1 MIFALDSPEENA
13 YNKNA
18 NDGTNLVALFRFE
31 VISSMGTKLTI
42 SDISRMSGVSVRT
55 VSRVLNNDPKVKAS
69 TRERVQR
76 ILDET
81 GFEANILAR
90 GLRAKRTNMLIAF
103 VAQHENR
110 YWGAF
115 HNEILSEMM
124 TEAKRR
130 NYRLVIS
137 SSSAENYKEDVND
150 GFYMLKHGM
159 ADGAFMFD
167 IMKGD
172 PRTAYLRQKKIPFV
186 IIGKDL
192 DYSDTSYVD
201 LDNRYAGFL
210 GARYLVS
217 KGRKRIVFMG
227 GDEKF
232 NNNPERVAGFLEFF
246 NTPEA
251 KEHHASG
258 QAITGVHSIRVAYEK
273 TKLLLSAPAGDRPD
287 AIFVS
292 GDERALGAYRAILE
306 AGLNIPGDVAVMGI
320 DNIRM
325 GEYYHPPITTIDQS
339 IPSFVEN
346 AFDILFKQLE
356 NNQIPGRRVMIS
368 PIIVERES
376 V

>member
-1 MIFALDSPEENA
+1 MFEMD
-13 YNKNA
+13 KN
-18 NDGTNLVALFRFE
+18 
-31 VISSMGTKLTI
+31 LTI
-42 SDISRMSGVSVRT
+42 NDIAKLAGVSVRT
-55 VSRVLNNDPKVKAS
+55 VSRVLNHDPKVKRS
-69 TRERVQR
+69 TRELVQKV
-76 ILDET
+76 IDET

-90 GLRAKRTNMLIAF
+90 GLRAKRTNTLIVF
-103 VAQHENR
+103 VAQHEDH

-124 TEAKRR
+124 KEAKRR

-137 SSSAENYKEDVND
+137 SSSAENYKDDVND

-159 ADGAFMFD
+159 ADGAVMFD

-172 PRTAYLRQKKIPFV
+172 PRTAYLRKKKIPFV

-192 DYSDTSYVD
+192 DYFDTSYVD

-210 GARYLVS
+210 GAQYLVS
-217 KGRKRIVFMG
+217 KGRKRIAFLVG
-227 GDEKF
+227 NEEF
-232 NNNPERVAGFLEFF
+232 NNNPDRAAGFFEFF
-246 NTPEA
+246 QTREA
-251 KEHHASG
+251 MEKNAVG
-258 QAITGVHSIRVAYEK
+258 KAITGVGSIRAAYEK
-273 TKLLLSAPAGDRPD
+273 SRMLLTGPADERPD

-292 GDERALGAYRAILE
+292 GDERALGAYRAIQEL
-306 AGLNIPGDVAVMGI
+306 GLKIPDDVAVMGI

-356 NNQIPGRRVMIS
+356 NGSHGRRVLIT
-368 PIIVERES
+368 PVIKERGS

>member
-1 MIFALDSPEENA
+1 
-13 YNKNA
+13 
-18 NDGTNLVALFRFE
+18 
-31 VISSMGTKLTI
+31 MGRKLTI

-55 VSRVLNNDPKVKAS
+55 VSRVLNNDPRVKPS
-69 TRERVQR
+69 TRERVHR

-90 GLRAKRTNMLIAF
+90 SLRAKRTNMLIVF

-115 HNEILSEMM
+115 HHEILAEMM
-124 TEAKRR
+124 LEARRR

-137 SSSAENYKEDVND
+137 SSSAESYREDVND

-159 ADGAFMFD
+159 ADGAIMFD

-192 DYSDTSYVD
+192 DFYDTSCVD

-210 GARYLVS
+210 GAQYLVS
-217 KGRKRIVFMG
+217 KGRRRIVFLV

-246 NTPEA
+246 GTPEA
-251 KEHHASG
+251 REKNAAG
-258 QAITGVHSIRVAYEK
+258 RAITGVHSIRVAYEK
-273 TKLLLSAPAGDRPD
+273 TKELLALPAEERPD

-292 GDERALGAYRAILE
+292 GDERALGAYRAIQE
-306 AGLNIPGDVAVMGI
+306 AGLKIPGDVAVMGI
-320 DNIRM
+320 DNIRT
-325 GEYYHPPITTIDQS
+325 GQYYHPPITTIDQS
-339 IPSFVEN
+339 IPSFVEH

-356 NNQIPGRRVMIS
+356 NNQTPARRVLIT
-368 PIIVERES
+368 PVVVERES

>member
-1 MIFALDSPEENA
+1 MD
-13 YNKNA
+13 
-18 NDGTNLVALFRFE
+18 
-31 VISSMGTKLTI
+31 TKLTI

-55 VSRVLNNDPKVKAS
+55 VSRVLNNDPNVKPS

-76 ILDET
+76 IIDET
-81 GFEANILAR
+81 GFEANMLAR
-90 GLRAKRTNMLIAF
+90 GLRAKRTNTLIVF

-124 TEAKRR
+124 LEAKRR

-159 ADGAFMFD
+159 ADGAIMFD

-192 DYSDTSYVD
+192 DFFDTSYVD

-210 GARYLVS
+210 GAQYLVS
-217 KGRKRIVFMG
+217 KGRKRIVFMVG
-227 GDEKF
+227 NEQF
-232 NNNPERVAGFLEFF
+232 NNNPERVAGFLDFF
-246 NTPEA
+246 KTPEA
-251 KEHHASG
+251 MEKRAVG
-258 QAITGVHSIRVAYEK
+258 KAITGVHSIRVAYEK
-273 TKLLLSAPAGDRPD
+273 SKTLLSAPADERPD

-292 GDERALGAYRAILE
+292 GDERALGAYRAIRE
-306 AGLNIPGDVAVMGI
+306 AGLSIPDDVAVMGI

-356 NNQIPGRRVMIS
+356 NKQTHGKRVLIS
-368 PIIVERES
+368 PVIVERGS